1 MNRNC
6 TDFPTAL
13 HSRWMSR
20 RYTACISPFE
30 LPAMPNDLLPLFD
43 PGAVEPA
50 IHSVSQRIRA
60 RAKACGQR
68 YFANDNIAECIE
80 PGELDELVDEVSL
93 KMQGVLESLV
103 IDTVGD
109 HNSRD
114 TARRVAKM
122 FVKEVFGGRY
132 EAMPSTTAFPNVAR
146 ADELMVVG
154 PITVRSAC
162 SHHLCPVI
170 GKVWIGVLPD
180 PDTELI
186 GLSKYARIVNWIMS
200 RPQIQEE
207 AVIQVADALEAV
219 MAPRGLALAMDA
231 DHFCMQWRGVK
242 DMDASMSSSLMRG
255 AFRDNPALRAEFL
268 SVVRRGATR

>member
-1 MNRNC
+1 
-6 TDFPTAL
+6 
-13 HSRWMSR
+13 
-20 RYTACISPFE
+20 
-30 LPAMPNDLLPLFD
+30 MPNDPLPPFH
-43 PGAVEPA
+43 PGTMEPA
-50 IHSVSQRIRA
+50 IHSVSQRIRGRAVA
-60 RAKACGQR
+60 RGQR

-80 PGELDELVDEVSL
+80 PGELDALVDEVSL

-103 IDTVGD
+103 IDTAGD
-109 HNSRD
+109 PNSRD
-114 TARRVAKM
+114 TARRVARM
-122 FVKEVFGGRY
+122 FVKETFGGRY
-132 EAMPSTTAFPNVAR
+132 QAMPSITAFPNAAR

-186 GLSKYARIVNWIMS
+186 GLSKYARIVNWIMG

-207 AVIQVADALEAV
+207 AVIQLADALEAV

-242 DMDASMSSSLMRG
+242 DMEASMSSSLMRG
-255 AFRDNPALRAEFL
+255 AFRDTPALRTEFL